1 MTIEQ
6 CIAQSLKRNR
16 GDLKVYAGSCFTC
29 GGAYYTIGRGLRTEG
44 YCSLPCR
51 GYEGGYVSN
60 GYQYY
65 GDTAE
70 HRTVVEKVIGRP
82 LKRKEEVVH
91 HLNHNK
97 LDNRPKN
104 LVVLTRSEN
113 IKLNGNAV
121 TKLFS
126 IIIPEI
132 IEQVT
137 CEELFERM

>member
-16 GDLKVYAGSCFTC
+16 
-29 GGAYYTIGRGLRTEG
+29 
-44 YCSLPCR
+44 
-51 GYEGGYVSN
+51 
-60 GYQYY
+60 
-65 GDTAE
+65 
-70 HRTVVEKVIGRP
+70 
-82 LKRKEEVVH
+82 
-91 HLNHNK
+91 
-97 LDNRPKN
+97 
-104 LVVLTRSEN
+104 TRSEN